1 MRETPNIP
9 LTLLHNGYA
18 GGFCLERYLAAI
30 LVADVVGYSA
40 LVSANE
46 EAALHTYRG
55 HFRALEP
62 HVGLNGGRLFKRT
75 GDGFLAEFSSVVDAL
90 ACAETMQR
98 QMAERNGARG
108 QSPEMQFRMGIHAGD
123 VFDDDGDVLGDGVNI
138 AARLEGLAPPGGI
151 IVSGRVYEDLVGKV
165 DVSFTELGPQ
175 YLKNITR
182 PVTAY
187 SVQTAFATES
197 PIIQSRPDKPS
208 VAVLAFDNL
217 SPDAE
222 QDYIAEGIAEDIITS
237 LSRVPWIFV
246 VARNS
251 SFSYKGLSVDVRR
264 IGRELGVRY
273 ILEGSVRGAGD
284 RLRVTGQL
292 IDAETGSHVW
302 ADRYDGKL
310 DDVFE
315 LQDQITEAVVA
326 SIAPGIRQAEIDRA
340 AHKRPDTL
348 GAYDHFLRAQS
359 LIYRFNFTEADDHLS
374 KALSLSNKY
383 PLASALRGWIRTL
396 LWNPDTRPNEARFD
410 YAIQLAHEALAAS
423 HLDLEAQAYAGY
435 VLAFLSEDTEYGLS
449 LVDQVVERSPN
460 CVSAWGSSCVLHGLM
475 GQAQTAQAHARE
487 ALRLNPNDPLNYRVH
502 MGISL
507 SQIAEGNWRDLRET
521 AQKMRAFHNT
531 VTVFRL
537 NELVAEMALGNESR
551 ARELARIHMSR
562 EPDFS
567 VSMFRHMRA
576 RISVAKPEIYDA
588 YYKMLAAAGIPD

>member
-1 MRETPNIP
+1 M
-9 LTLLHNGYA
+9 
-18 GGFCLERYLAAI
+18 ERHPAAI
-30 LVADVVGYSA
+30 LAADIVGYSA
-40 LVSANE
+40 LVSADE
-46 EAALHTYRG
+46 EATLHAYKG

-62 HVGLNGGRLFKRT
+62 HVGLNGGRLFKKT
-75 GDGFLAEFSSVVDAL
+75 GDGFLAEFPSAFDAI

-98 QMAERNGARG
+98 QMVERNAARG

-151 IVSGRVYEDLVGKV
+151 IVSARVYEDVAGKV

-175 YLKNITR
+175 NLKNIAR

-187 SVQTAFATES
+187 SVQAAFATAP

-208 VAVLAFDNL
+208 VVVLAFDNL
-217 SPDAE
+217 SSDAE
-222 QDYIAEGIAEDIITS
+222 QDYFAEGITEDIITS

-264 IGRELGVRY
+264 IGCELGVRY
-273 ILEGSVRGAGD
+273 VLEGSVRRAGN

-302 ADRYDGKL
+302 ADRYDGKF
-310 DDVFE
+310 DDIFD

-326 SIAPGIRQAEIDRA
+326 SIAPGIRQAEIDRSA
-340 AHKRPDTL
+340 YKRPDTL
-348 GAYDHFLRAQS
+348 GAYDHFLRAQA

-374 KALSLSNKY
+374 KALSLSSEY

-396 LWNPDTRPNEARFD
+396 LWNPDTRPNKDRFD
-410 YAIQLAHEALAAS
+410 YAVQLAHEVLEAS
-423 HLDLEAQAYAGY
+423 HVDLEAQAYAGY
-435 VLAFLSEDTEYGLS
+435 VLAFLSEDSEYGLS
-449 LVDQVVERSPN
+449 LVDRVIETSPN
-460 CVSAWGSSCVLHGLM
+460 CVSAWGSSCLLHGLM
-475 GQAQTAQAHARE
+475 GEAQVAQAHARE
-487 ALRLNPNDPLNYRVH
+487 ALRLNPNDPLNYRVY

-507 SQIAEGNWRDLRET
+507 SQIAEENWRGLKET

-537 NELVAEMALGNESR
+537 NELVAEMALGNAGR
-551 ARELARIHMSR
+551 ATELARIHMSR

-567 VSMFRHMRA
+567 VSMFRDMRT
-576 RISVAKPEIYDA
+576 RISIAKPEIYDA
-588 YYKMLAAAGIPD
+588 YYTMLAAAGIPD

>member
-1 MRETPNIP
+1 M
-9 LTLLHNGYA
+9 
-18 GGFCLERYLAAI
+18 ERHLAAI
-30 LVADVVGYSA
+30 LAADIVGYSA
-40 LVSANE
+40 LVSADE
-46 EAALHTYRG
+46 EATLHAYKG

-62 HVGLNGGRLFKRT
+62 HVGLNGGRVFKKT
-75 GDGFLAEFSSVVDAL
+75 GDGFLAEFPSAFDAI

-98 QMAERNGARG
+98 QMVERNAARG
-108 QSPEMQFRMGIHAGD
+108 HSPEMQFRMGIHAGD

-138 AARLEGLAPPGGI
+138 ASRLEGLASPGGI
-151 IVSGRVYEDLVGKV
+151 VVSGRVYEDVVGKV
-165 DVSFTELGPQ
+165 DVLFTELGPQ

-187 SVQTAFATES
+187 SVKAAFVTTPQVIQT
-197 PIIQSRPDKPS
+197 RPDKPS

-217 SPDAE
+217 SSDAE
-222 QDYIAEGIAEDIITS
+222 QDYFAEGITEDIITS

-273 ILEGSVRGAGD
+273 VLEGSVRGAGN

-310 DDVFE
+310 DDIFD

-326 SIAPGIRQAEIDRA
+326 SIAPGIRQAEIDRS

-348 GAYDHFLRAQS
+348 GAYDHFLRAQAS
-359 LIYRFNFTEADDHLS
+359 IYRFNFTEADDHLS
-374 KALSLSNKY
+374 KALSLSSEY

-396 LWNPDTRPNEARFD
+396 LWNPDTRPNKDRFD
-410 YAIQLAHEALAAS
+410 YAVQLAHEVLEAS
-423 HLDLEAQAYAGY
+423 HVDLEAQAYAGY

-475 GQAQTAQAHARE
+475 GEARIAQAHARE
-487 ALRLNPNDPLNYRVH
+487 ALRLNPSDPLNYRVY

-507 SQIAEGNWRDLRET
+507 SQIAEENWRGLKET

-537 NELVAEMALGNESR
+537 NELVAEMALGNANR
-551 ARELARIHMSR
+551 AKELARIHMSR

-567 VSMFRHMRA
+567 VSMFRDMRA
-576 RISVAKPEIYDA
+576 RISIAKPEIYDA
-588 YYKMLAAAGIPD
+588 YYTMLAAAGIPD